1 MSCSK
6 EVRIP
11 SDWAILQRE
20 VLKEEVDPELINVDE
35 LIKWVIEC
43 GFGDENVI
51 RKYLKV
57 IKPYHFGRCCFPVVP
72 NNRLC
77 REAFKVFV
85 QFIVGLY
92 VSDDFLEKECDINDL
107 KKISSDY
114 NKLEEKVCEIFPKIP
129 TIKDLKSLFE
139 LLPNARTNSVKAP
152 IFLCMDFINR
162 VAALVLREGDVSEK
176 VVFDFRKFLSNTFS
190 IYFNGVK
197 AEKKMTEKDTENE
210 VFWRRI
216 FGGVPMFVGLYAEIS
231 SFAMGK
237 TKEHAQTVIEMY
249 LVNAFCCIV
258 VNDLYSLYRESAEAI
273 VCDNVVKFW
282 LRKNEI
288 TSMPEAVVRCTRILN
303 TIIQYTYKKVENVK
317 TQYPDSPE
325 VHALFLHI
333 AHNITGW
340 LFVHEYACDRYQ
352 DSPWRLSLADVK
364 EDEVH
369 QWLAEK
375 DSYGVYVLNQF
386 IATNTK
392 AKKIID
398 ALQQGDPGDLSDDL
412 IYDTC

>member
-11 SDWAILQRE
+11 SDWATLQRE

-35 LIKWVIEC
+35 LIKWVVEC
-43 GFGDENVI
+43 GIGDENVI

-57 IKPYHFGRCCFPVVP
+57 LKPYHVGRCLYPVVP
-72 NNRLC
+72 SNRLC
-77 REAFKVFV
+77 REAFKVFM
-85 QFIVGLY
+85 QFIIGFY
-92 VSDDFLEKECDINDL
+92 VSDDFIEKECDVNNL
-107 KKISSDY
+107 EKMSSDY
-114 NKLEEKVCEIFPKIP
+114 DKLDEKLCEIFPKIP

-139 LLPNARTNSVKAP
+139 LLPNACTNSVRAP
-152 IFLCMDFINR
+152 IFLCMDFVNR
-162 VAALVLREGDVSEK
+162 VTALVLREGDVSEK
-176 VVFDFRKFLSNTFS
+176 VVFDFRRFLSNTLS
-190 IYFNGVK
+190 IYLKGVK
-197 AEKKMTEKDTENE
+197 SEKMTEKDTEND
-210 VFWRRI
+210 VLWRRI
-216 FGGVPMFVGLYAEIS
+216 FGAGTMFGMVYTEIS

-237 TKEHAQTVIEMY
+237 TKEHAQTVMEMY
-249 LVNAFCCIV
+249 VVNSLCGIV
-258 VNDLYSLYRESAEAI
+258 TNDLYSLYRESAEAI

-282 LRKNEI
+282 LRKKEVA
-288 TSMPEAVVRCTRILN
+288 SMPEAVVRCTRILN
-303 TIIQYTYKKVENVK
+303 TIIQYVYEKVENVK

-325 VHALFLHI
+325 IHALFLHI
-333 AHNITGW
+333 AHHIIGCF
-340 LFVHEYACDRYQ
+340 FVHEHACDRYQ

-364 EDEVH
+364 EDEVD

-398 ALQQGDPGDLSDDL
+398 ALQGGVGDFNDEL
-412 IYDTC
+412 IYGTC